1 MKSTWNHHPGETFD
15 MLIHASS
22 FFIERLPG
30 PSFILATP
38 WHSQCSMSFTCHRIF
53 KKVSCFSFWFRSIL
67 TPPVSTVS
75 SREVFEWFHQTPNS
89 WKWEE
94 FCTNPLLS
102 FVSFDKATVA
112 ANYLQL
118 TWNGF
123 LVGNDCIF
131 SKNYCLQPLVSF
143 LPTVLTCF
151 AYSEMVAEPFVGNKT
166 LHTKSK
172 TWAFNHAACH
182 KFNASCL
189 FLSGVISTVNP
200 FPKLLHQTLQIIRD
214 IPDIRHLFG
223 DFLAIQSGPSS
234 ESCPSQHLSYLL
246 HCKRGSILCCHGFLP
261 LF

>member
-172 TWAFNHAACH
+172 TWAFNLQFACGMPQIQRFMSVSFWSH
-182 KFNASCL
+182 IYSESISKITSPNPADHPWHPWHPTPFRRFSSDPIRSFFRKLSISAS
-189 FLSGVISTVNP
+189 FLS
-200 FPKLLHQTLQIIRD
+200 
-214 IPDIRHLFG
+214 
-223 DFLAIQSGPSS
+223 PS
-234 ESCPSQHLSYLL
+234 L
-246 HCKRGSILCCHGFLP
+246 
-261 LF
+261 